1 MPTIGI
7 IHSGSGVV
15 PVQQTEIDTFIL
27 SLKNAGY
34 TNGQG
39 GFSIR
44 PPIPAYANDN
54 LQQLRAHADNF
65 VRQGVDVLVA
75 AGGSISAQV
84 AKDATAARG
93 TPVVFTS
100 VADPVSPAPN
110 MTGICARTVELDPT
124 RLILLHELMPAETT
138 IGALISSRPQ
148 PNTQRQLLDNAANVL
163 GLSLDYKNIAN
174 PGDIPQAFRAWHQA
188 GIKAAVVTANPF
200 FNNHGPD
207 VINHANNNNIAAIY
221 QWHQFVDA
229 GGLMSYGTKLL
240 DAYNLAGIYVG
251 LILDGQQPQALP
263 VVLLTK
269 FEISMNLT
277 TAKKLDIAVPK
288 TLHARADNL
297 VK

>member
-174 PGDIPQAFRAWHQA
+174 SGDIPQAFRAWHQA